1 MSKTTLVSVSL
12 TSSFGHMTYKNTR
25 VRLCLKYVSLY
36 FNWTYFLYFFC
47 DISFLQKSPCKNTCT
62 RSIKLYIVSY
72 TLRYST
78 LQEYWIFTTNDTLRR
93 GKKSSS
99 LHHPTTFGT
108 KWSNRASRV
117 TTDLTAEANN
127 CESAGKTMIRVTIAF
142 SQEIVASCTFTRRFE
157 VGRDFSYESPHKW
170 RTKQILHRQIEEQN
184 TEIKREH
191 QIDLYISTNRKPAVC
206 IR

>member
-1 MSKTTLVSVSL
+1 
-12 TSSFGHMTYKNTR
+12 
-25 VRLCLKYVSLY
+25 
-36 FNWTYFLYFFC
+36 
-47 DISFLQKSPCKNTCT
+47 
-62 RSIKLYIVSY
+62 
-72 TLRYST
+72 
-78 LQEYWIFTTNDTLRR
+78 
-93 GKKSSS
+93 
-99 LHHPTTFGT
+99 
-108 KWSNRASRV
+108 
-117 TTDLTAEANN
+117 
-127 CESAGKTMIRVTIAF
+127 MIRVTIAF